1 MHPEGWLR
9 RGREDGAVSQGM
21 WAASRSCRRRANML
35 LEPAAGASSADL
47 LV

>member
-21 WAASRSCRRRANML
+21 WAASRSRRRRANML